1 MTWYLYA
8 LTAALAYTVQMLG
21 MQRLQKSY
29 PISVF
34 MAYLWIGAG
43 TLIGIVFIRPT
54 EHLTLENGLLLC
66 VAAFASWVGM
76 HAVNSAIRIQPNIGY
91 VSAVGSVR
99 LIFAY
104 AASLWLFGALFEPVK
119 LIYVAGTAIGAIMVV
134 GLRRQDRGSKQTVW
148 VLWTLLSSVAFTVL
162 FACTK
167 ALAMS
172 GLDVRAATSILMLL
186 AGLMYVGS
194 SIHNGRNLKP
204 THDRLAL
211 VATIAFSAI
220 GNAAFFSS
228 LAEAPNL
235 AYPAAID
242 NLRIILLYVAALIV
256 GTDRLEPTRGCGIL
270 LTFAC
275 AVLLA

>member
-8 LTAALAYTVQMLG
+8 LTATIAYTAQMLG

-34 MAYLWIGAG
+34 MAYVWLGAG
-43 TLIGIVFIRPT
+43 TLIGIAFIRPT

-66 VAAFASWVGM
+66 VAAFASWLGM
-76 HAVNSAIRIQPNIGY
+76 HATNSAIRIQPNIGY
-91 VSAVGSVR
+91 VSAVASVR

-104 AASLWLFGALFEPVK
+104 AVSLLVFGALFDPVK
-119 LIYVAGTAIGAIMVV
+119 LIYVAGTAMGAIMVV
-134 GLRRQDRGSKQTVW
+134 GLRRQDREGRQTAW
-148 VLWTLLSSVAFTVL
+148 VLWALLSAVSFTLL
-162 FACTK
+162 FACAK
-167 ALAMS
+167 ALAMR
-172 GLDVRAATSILMLL
+172 GLDIRAATSMLMLL

-194 SIHNGRNLKP
+194 SVHNGRNLKP
-204 THDRLAL
+204 TSDRLAL

-220 GNAAFFSS
+220 GNVAFFSS

-242 NLRIILLYVAALIV
+242 NLRIILLYLTALMV
-256 GTDRLEPTRGCGIL
+256 GTDRLELTKGFGVL

>member
-8 LTAALAYTVQMLG
+8 LTASIAYTAQMLG

-43 TLIGIVFIRPT
+43 TLIGIFFIRPT
-54 EHLTLENGLLLC
+54 EHLTLENGLLLG
-66 VAAFASWVGM
+66 VAAFASWMGM

-91 VSAVGSVR
+91 VSAVGSIR

-104 AASLWLFGALFEPVK
+104 GVSLLLFGTLFEPVK
-119 LIYVAGTAIGAIMVV
+119 LIYVAGTAIGATMVV
-134 GLRRQDRGSKQTVW
+134 GLRRQDGEGKQTTW
-148 VLWTLLSSVAFTVL
+148 VLWTLLSSVSFTLL
-162 FACTK
+162 FACAR
-167 ALAMS
+167 ALAMR
-172 GLDVRAATSILMLL
+172 GLDVRAATSMLMLL

-194 SIHNGRNLKP
+194 SVHKGRNLKP
-204 THDRLAL
+204 TSDRLAL

-220 GNAAFFSS
+220 GNVAFFSS

-235 AYPAAID
+235 AYPGAVD
-242 NLRIILLYVAALIV
+242 NLRIILLYLAALIV
-256 GTDRLEPTRGCGIL
+256 GTDRLEPTRGFGIL

>member
-1 MTWYLYA
+1 MTWSLYA
-8 LTAALAYTVQMLG
+8 LTAAFAYTAQMLG

-66 VAAFASWVGM
+66 VAAFASWMGM
-76 HAVNSAIRIQPNIGY
+76 HAVNSAIKMQPNIGY
-91 VSAVGSVR
+91 VSAVGTIR
-99 LIFAY
+99 LVFAY
-104 AASLWLFGALFEPVK
+104 AASLLLFGSLFEPVK
-119 LIYVAGTAIGAIMVV
+119 LIYVAGTAIGATMVV
-134 GLRRQDRGSKQTVW
+134 GLRRQDRESRQTVW
-148 VLWTLLSSVAFTVL
+148 VLWTLLSSVCFTVL
-162 FACTK
+162 FVCAK

-172 GLDVRAATSILMLL
+172 GLDVRAATSMLMLL

-194 SIHNGRNLKP
+194 SVHNGRNLKP
-204 THDRLAL
+204 TSDRLAL

-220 GNAAFFSS
+220 GNVAFFSS

-242 NLRIILLYVAALIV
+242 NLRIILLYLAALIV
-256 GTDRLEPTRGCGIL
+256 GTDRLEPIRGFGIL
-270 LTFAC
+270 LAFAC
-275 AVLLA
+275 AVLLV

>member
-8 LTAALAYTVQMLG
+8 LTAAIAYTAQMLG

-66 VAAFASWVGM
+66 VAAFASWMGM
-76 HAVNSAIRIQPNIGY
+76 HAVNAAIKIQPNIGY

-104 AASLWLFGALFEPVK
+104 AVSLLLFGALFEPVK
-119 LIYVAGTAIGAIMVV
+119 LIYVAGTAMGATMVV
-134 GLRRQDRGSKQTVW
+134 GLRRQDRESKQTPW
-148 VLWTLLSSVAFTVL
+148 VLWTLLSSVSFTLL
-162 FACTK
+162 FVCAK
-167 ALAMS
+167 ALAMR
-172 GLDVRAATSILMLL
+172 GFDVRAATSILMLL

-194 SIHNGRNLKP
+194 SVHNGQSLKP
-204 THDRLAL
+204 TRDRLTL
-211 VATIAFSAI
+211 VATIALSAI

-228 LAEAPNL
+228 LAAAPNL

-242 NLRIILLYVAALIV
+242 NLRIILLYLAALIV
-256 GTDRLEPTRGCGIL
+256 GTDRLEPIRGFGIL

-275 AVLLA
+275 AILLA

>member
-8 LTAALAYTVQMLG
+8 LTAAIAYTAQMLG

-66 VAAFASWVGM
+66 VAAFASWMGM
-76 HAVNSAIRIQPNIGY
+76 HAVNAAIKIQPNIGY

-104 AASLWLFGALFEPVK
+104 VVSLLLFGALFEPVK
-119 LIYVAGTAIGAIMVV
+119 LIYVAGTAVGAIMVV
-134 GLRRQDRGSKQTVW
+134 GLRRQDRESKQTPW
-148 VLWTLLSSVAFTVL
+148 VLWTLLSSVSFTLL
-162 FACTK
+162 FVCAK
-167 ALAMS
+167 ALAMR
-172 GLDVRAATSILMLL
+172 GFDVRAATSILMLL

-194 SIHNGRNLKP
+194 SVHNGQSLKP
-204 THDRLAL
+204 TRDHLTL
-211 VATIAFSAI
+211 VATIALSAI

-228 LAEAPNL
+228 LAAAPNL

-242 NLRIILLYVAALIV
+242 NLRIILLYLAALIV
-256 GTDRLEPTRGCGIL
+256 GTDRLEPIRGFGIL

>member
-1 MTWYLYA
+1 MTWSLYA
-8 LTAALAYTVQMLG
+8 LTAAIAYTAQMLG

-54 EHLTLENGLLLC
+54 EHLPLEDGLLLC
-66 VAAFASWVGM
+66 IAAFASWMGM
-76 HAVNSAIRIQPNIGY
+76 HAVNAAIKIQPNIGY

-104 AASLWLFGALFEPVK
+104 VVSLWLFGALFEPVK
-119 LIYVAGTAIGAIMVV
+119 LIYVAGTAMGAILVV
-134 GLRRQDRGSKQTVW
+134 GLRRQDRASKQTPW
-148 VLWTLLSSVAFTVL
+148 VLWTLLSSVSFTLL
-162 FACTK
+162 FVCAK
-167 ALAMS
+167 ALAMT
-172 GLDVRAATSILMLL
+172 GFDVRAATSILMLL

-194 SIHNGRNLKP
+194 SVHNGQSLKP
-204 THDRLAL
+204 TRDHLTL
-211 VATIAFSAI
+211 VATIALSTI

-228 LAEAPNL
+228 LAAAPNL

-242 NLRIILLYVAALIV
+242 NLRIILLYLAALIV
-256 GTDRLEPTRGCGIL
+256 GTDRLEPIKGFGIL

>member
-8 LTAALAYTVQMLG
+8 LTAAIAYTAQMLG

-66 VAAFASWVGM
+66 VAAFASWMGM
-76 HAVNSAIRIQPNIGY
+76 HAVNAAIKIQPNIGY

-104 AASLWLFGALFEPVK
+104 VVSLLLFGALFEPVK
-119 LIYVAGTAIGAIMVV
+119 LIYVAGTAMGAIMVV
-134 GLRRQDRGSKQTVW
+134 GLRRQDTESKQTPW
-148 VLWTLLSSVAFTVL
+148 VLWTLLSSVSFTLL
-162 FACTK
+162 FVCAK
-167 ALAMS
+167 ALAMR
-172 GLDVRAATSILMLL
+172 GFDVRAATSILMLL

-194 SIHNGRNLKP
+194 SVHNGQSLKP
-204 THDRLAL
+204 TRDHLTL
-211 VATIAFSAI
+211 VATIALSAI

-228 LAEAPNL
+228 LAAAPNL

-242 NLRIILLYVAALIV
+242 NLRIILLYLAALIV
-256 GTDRLEPTRGCGIL
+256 GTDRLEPIRGFGIL